1 MRVARLLAA
10 AVALMTALL
19 TACAGS
25 DAPPRPTGEISV
37 ATGNRGGVYA
47 AYGAGY
53 AELLDQQ
60 LPGATAPVLYT
71 GGSVDN
77 LRRVGAGEA
86 RVAFTLADSAA
97 DAVAGRAPFSAP
109 VPVVALAALYDNY
122 VQLVVPA
129 DSPVRSVTDLQGRRV
144 SLGAVGSG
152 TAVIAERILEVAGLS
167 PDGDVDAERL
177 DVRASASALAEG
189 RIDAFFW
196 SGGLPTA
203 AITEL
208 RQNTPIRLVDLGNV
222 VGALTRSYGEL
233 YTETTVPAVVYGE
246 QSAVTTV
253 SVPNFLVVRPDMP
266 KAEAYWLTRLLFDG
280 QQELIRAHPEARRLD
295 RRTAIATYP
304 LELHPGAEQWYRESH
319 P

>member
-1 MRVARLLAA
+1 MPVARPLAA
-10 AVALMTALL
+10 AVALTAVLL
-19 TACAGS
+19 AGCSGS

-47 AYGAGY
+47 VYGGGY
-53 AELLDQQ
+53 ADLIDQS
-60 LPGATAPVLYT
+60 LPEATAPVQYT

-77 LRRVGAGEA
+77 LRRVGAGQA

-97 DAVAGRAPFSAP
+97 DAIAGRAPFSGP

-129 DSPVRSVTDLQGRRV
+129 DSPVRSVADLRGRRV
-144 SLGAVGSG
+144 SLGSEGSG
-152 TAVIAERILEVAGLS
+152 TAVIAERILDVATLS
-167 PDGDVDAERL
+167 ADGDVVGERL

-208 RQNTPIRLVDLGNV
+208 RRTTPIRLVDLGDV
-222 VGALTRSYGEL
+222 VGPLTQSYGDL

-246 QSAVTTV
+246 QSAVSTV
-253 SVPNFLVVRPDMP
+253 SVPNFLVVRPDVP
-266 KAEAYWLTRLLFDG
+266 DAEAYWLTRVLFEG
-280 QQELIRAHPEARRLD
+280 QQELIRDHPEARRLD

-304 LELHPGAEQWYRESH
+304 LELHPGAERWYRESQ

>member
-1 MRVARLLAA
+1 MPVARLLAA
-10 AVALMTALL
+10 AVALTMLL
-19 TACAGS
+19 LAGCTGS
-25 DAPPRPTGEISV
+25 DTPPRPTGEITM

-47 AYGAGY
+47 EYGAEY
-53 AELLDQQ
+53 ADLLARR
-60 LPGATAPVLYT
+60 LPDASARVLHT

-77 LRRVGAGEA
+77 LRRVSAGEA
-86 RVAFTLADSAA
+86 RVAFALADSAA
-97 DAVAGRAPFSAP
+97 DAVAGQPPFTEPLP
-109 VPVVALAALYDNY
+109 VRALAALYDNY

-129 DSPVRSVTDLQGRRV
+129 DSPVRSVTDLRGRRV
-144 SLGAVGSG
+144 SLGSEGSG
-152 TAVIAERILEVAGLS
+152 TAVIAERILNVAGLS
-167 PDGDVDAERL
+167 PDSDIAGQRN
-177 DVRASASALAEG
+177 DVRDSVAALADR

-208 RQNTPIRLVDLGNV
+208 RRTTPVRLVDLGDV

-253 SVPNFLVVRPDMP
+253 SVPNFLVVRQDMP
-266 KAEAYWLTRLLFDG
+266 DAEAYWLTRLLFEG
-280 QQELIRAHPEARRLD
+280 QPQLIRAHPEARRLD
-295 RRTAIATYP
+295 RRTAIATHP
-304 LELHPGAEQWYRESH
+304 LDLHPGAERWYRESQ